1 MTQEHILVSV
11 AWPYANADI
20 HQGNVTGS
28 YLPADIYARF
38 HRLKGNHVLMVSG
51 ADAHGTPV
59 TVKAEELGQTVE
71 ETFNYYH
78 QRFLELFQKLGLTY
92 DLFTHTDTENHF
104 RVSQD
109 IFLSLLENG
118 YLYKKVTPQMYSAAS
133 GKFLP
138 DRYVEGTCPNCGY
151 TRARGDQCDNCNTLF
166 ESAAELINP
175 YSKVDN
181 SPLELRD
188 TEHFFIDLPKIAE
201 DGLSAWIHDDKEFWR
216 PQVINFAR
224 NFIDQGLIGRAITR
238 DMDWGIPVP
247 VAGYEHKVLYVW
259 FEAVIGYL
267 SASIEWAKNTGQP
280 EAWRHWWQDENARTL
295 YFIGKD
301 NIPFHAIIWP
311 AQLLGAKGLYSDD
324 PESHLNLPYD
334 VPANEFMN
342 MEGRKISGS
351 MNWGVWML
359 DALERYD
366 PDPLRYYLT
375 AVMPETRD
383 SDWSWSG
390 FVERNNK
397 ELVGNWGN
405 LVNRVLNMTK
415 RYFKGVVPD
424 PGQLTAQ
431 DTALLAAMDEGLE
444 KVSQLYDACKFRA
457 AVQENLRLSTLVN
470 QYLED
475 TSPWTT
481 AKTDL
486 AATGRSLYTAVQ
498 AISVLKITWAPIL
511 PFTSQRV
518 HEMLG
523 EEGALFGQQR
533 VEEYRETSK
542 SHVALTY
549 DGATA
554 VGRWQREEIP
564 AGRQLPKPKPLF
576 KRLDESVAEEELS
589 RLGRPG

>member
-1 MTQEHILVSV
+1 MTQEYILVSV

-78 QRFLELFQKLGLTY
+78 RRFLELFQKLGLTY

-104 RVSQD
+104 QVSQD

-118 YLYKKVTPQMYSAAS
+118 YLYKKITPQMYSPAS
-133 GKFLP
+133 NKFLP

-201 DGLSAWIHDDKEFWR
+201 DGLSAWIHDDKEHWR

-224 NFIDQGLIGRAITR
+224 NFIDRGLIGRAITR

-247 VAGYEHKVLYVW
+247 VEGYEHKVLYVW

-280 EAWRHWWQDENARTL
+280 EAWQHWWQEENARAL

-301 NIPFHAIIWP
+301 NIPFHAIFWP
-311 AQLLGAKGLYSDD
+311 AQLLGAKGLYSND
-324 PESHLNLPYD
+324 PNAHLNLPYD

-390 FVERNNK
+390 FVERNNA

-424 PGQLTAQ
+424 PGALTEA
-431 DTALLAAMDEGLE
+431 DTALLAAIDAGMET
-444 KVSQLYDACKFRA
+444 VSRLYDTCKFRA

-475 TSPWTT
+475 ASPWTT

-486 AATGRSLYTAVQ
+486 AATGRALYTAVQ
-498 AISVLKITWAPIL
+498 AINALKTAWAPIL

-523 EEGALFGQQR
+523 EEGALFGEQR
-533 VEEYRETSK
+533 VEEYRETNK
-542 SHVALTY
+542 THVALTY
-549 DGATA
+549 DGGTA
-554 VGRWQREEIP
+554 VGLWQRSEIP

-576 KRLDESVAEEELS
+576 KKLDESVADEELA
-589 RLGRPG
+589 RLGHPG